1 MCGIIKRD
9 TLENPDIGFA
19 FLEEFT
25 GKGYAYEIASAT
37 LAYAMD
43 DLKIQKVCAITLP
56 HNTRS
61 IKLLERIGMKL
72 IKPFVSEKNE
82 ELLLFEK

>member
-9 TLENPDIGFA
+9 SLENPDIGFA
-19 FLEEFT
+19 FLKEFT

-37 LAYAMD
+37 LSYAMNE
-43 DLKIQKVCAITLP
+43 LKISKISAITLP

-61 IKLLERIGMKL
+61 VRLLKKIGMKL
-72 IKPFVSEKNE
+72 IRSFASQNGE